1 MTYLYFGWVT
11 MYPIN
16 KQINNTNFVICI
28 YNGKAIGQK
37 SIEEKM
43 NLGVGLAINSFLMNL
58 FHFH

>member
-1 MTYLYFGWVT
+1 